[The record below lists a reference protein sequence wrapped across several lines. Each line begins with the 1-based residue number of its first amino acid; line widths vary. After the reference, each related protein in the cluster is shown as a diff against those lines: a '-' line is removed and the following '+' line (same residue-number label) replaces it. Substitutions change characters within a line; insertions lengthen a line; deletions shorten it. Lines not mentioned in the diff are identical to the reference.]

1 MKKEKIYSFKIIPN
15 NELFYSDDSNY
26 GVYKFS
32 TIDDI
37 PYLEDNSYVLFDKK
51 LDNKAGTI
59 VGNMQ
64 QLIIGEEYE
73 VEATVEFNKKYN
85 SWQYKPIRIV
95 TKKPTNK
102 DEQLRFL
109 KSIITEKQSETLV
122 EAYPNIVDDI
132 INNKEI
138 DLNKTKGIKEYTFSK
153 IKKKVL
159 DNYVIADV
167 LAMLQPLGIS
177 YKMILKLVENE
188 PNPTLL
194 KIKLHD
200 NPYMLTKI
208 HGLGFKRVDGLALK
222 INPDI
227 RISEKRMYAFLVYY
241 FNEIGSNEGHT
252 WVYIDKLKKIVKENV
267 PECIEIFDEI
277 IIKEKDNPVVLY
289 VSDDRISLKRYYN
302 IEKQIFKKI
311 NELQNSYNEYNI
323 NPKQAIINTQ
333 NRMGFELTDEQKEA
347 IYSLVDNNVIV
358 ITANAGGGKT
368 TVING
373 VIDMFKPKYTVA
385 MCSLS
390 AKAAQRMVEVTGS
403 EAQTIHRLL
412 GYKGFGFEFNEI
424 NSLPYDVIV
433 LDEASMVNAELFLDL
448 IRAIK
453 NGSKLV
459 LVFDDAQLPPI
470 GVGNVASDLLKSTN
484 IKINK
489 FTKVHRQAS
498 KSGILVDAN
507 KIRQGIS
514 PVKIPK
520 SKIVHGELNDMYYL
534 FRNDR
539 EMLNNLAVKAYL
551 EAIDKVGIDNATI
564 ITPRKKDCINSTREI
579 NKKVQNLLIDDNVP
593 FINKG
598 KYKIKLGSKVIQR
611 VNDYEKDVVNGEIGY
626 IDKIFKDEE
635 IDDVFFNIKFDKNK
649 IITYHKDEVDNIDLA
664 YALTVHSSQ
673 GSEWDVVIVIIDNSH
688 YILLDNCLLYTA
700 ITRASKKCML
710 IAEPSAFQKCIR
722 TNKGKERQTF
732 LKEMLQNQ
740 NDDKI

>member
-1 MKKEKIYSFKIIPN
+1 MKKKEIYSFKLIPE

-37 PYLEDNSYVLFDKK
+37 PYLEDNSYILFDKK
-51 LDNKAGTI
+51 SDNKIGTI

-73 VEATVEFNKKYN
+73 VETTVEFNKKYN

-188 PNPTLL
+188 SNPTLL

-227 RISEKRMYAFLVYY
+227 RISEKRTYAFLVYY

-311 NELQNSYNEYNI
+311 NELQNSYSEYNI

-412 GYKGFGFEFNEI
+412 GYKGFGFTFNEI
-424 NSLPYDVIV
+424 NPLPYDVIV

-448 IRAIK
+448 IKAIK

-470 GVGNVASDLLKSTN
+470 GVGNIASDLLKSTN

-507 KIRQGIS
+507 KVRQGIS
-514 PVKIPK
+514 PVETPK
-520 SKIVHGELNDMYYL
+520 SKIVHGELKDMYYL

-539 EMLNNLAVKAYL
+539 EMINDLAIKAYL
-551 EAIDKVGIDNATI
+551 EAIDKVGIDNVTI
-564 ITPRKKDCINSTREI
+564 ITPRKKDCVNSTREI
-579 NKKVQNLLIDDNVP
+579 NNKIQDLLIGNDVP
-593 FINKG
+593 FVNKG
-598 KYKIKLGSKVIQR
+598 KYKIKLGAKVIQR

-626 IDKIFKDEE
+626 IDKIYKDKEVDE
-635 IDDVFFNIKFDKNK
+635 IFFNIKFNENK
-649 IITYHKDEVDNIDLA
+649 TITYHKDEVVSIDLA

-673 GSEWDVVIVIIDNSH
+673 GSEWDVVIVVIDNSH

-732 LKEMLQNQ
+732 LKEMLQNNSKQ
-740 NDDKI
+740 

>member
-1 MKKEKIYSFKIIPN
+1 MKKKEIYSFKLIPE

-37 PYLEDNSYVLFDKK
+37 LYLEDNSYILFDKK
-51 LDNKAGTI
+51 PDNKTGTI

-64 QLIIGEEYE
+64 QLIMGEEYE

-109 KSIITEKQSETLV
+109 KSIITEKQSETLI

-167 LAMLQPLGIS
+167 LSMLQPLGIS

-200 NPYMLTKI
+200 NPYILTKI

-227 RISEKRMYAFLVYY
+227 RISEKRTYAFLVYY
-241 FNEIGSNEGHT
+241 FNEIGSNKGHT
-252 WVYIDKLKKIVKENV
+252 WVNTNKLKQIVKENV

-311 NELQNSYNEYNI
+311 NELQNSYSEYNI

-368 TVING
+368 T
-373 VIDMFKPKYTVA
+373 
-385 MCSLS
+385 
-390 AKAAQRMVEVTGS
+390 
-403 EAQTIHRLL
+403 
-412 GYKGFGFEFNEI
+412 
-424 NSLPYDVIV
+424 
-433 LDEASMVNAELFLDL
+433 
-448 IRAIK
+448 
-453 NGSKLV
+453 
-459 LVFDDAQLPPI
+459 
-470 GVGNVASDLLKSTN
+470 
-484 IKINK
+484 
-489 FTKVHRQAS
+489 
-498 KSGILVDAN
+498 
-507 KIRQGIS
+507 
-514 PVKIPK
+514 
-520 SKIVHGELNDMYYL
+520 
-534 FRNDR
+534 
-539 EMLNNLAVKAYL
+539 
-551 EAIDKVGIDNATI
+551 
-564 ITPRKKDCINSTREI
+564 
-579 NKKVQNLLIDDNVP
+579 
-593 FINKG
+593 
-598 KYKIKLGSKVIQR
+598 
-611 VNDYEKDVVNGEIGY
+611 
-626 IDKIFKDEE
+626 
-635 IDDVFFNIKFDKNK
+635 
-649 IITYHKDEVDNIDLA
+649 
-664 YALTVHSSQ
+664 
-673 GSEWDVVIVIIDNSH
+673 
-688 YILLDNCLLYTA
+688 
-700 ITRASKKCML
+700 
-710 IAEPSAFQKCIR
+710 
-722 TNKGKERQTF
+722 
-732 LKEMLQNQ
+732 
-740 NDDKI
+740 